1 MSLFNPFNFFAVAD
15 FRIMPLI
22 LNGSVVTKLPD
33 TIQEFL
39 QFAVDKNDHLK
50 VVVWLI
56 V

>member
-1 MSLFNPFNFFAVAD
+1 MNLFNPFNFVTVAD
-15 FRIMPLI
+15 CRIMPLI
-22 LNGSVVTKLPD
+22 FNGSVVTKLPD

-50 VVVWLI
+50 VVFWLI